1 MRLPKETKQKI
12 IKTFGAAGP
21 PWDKIRDKNE
31 GKEGKKGDNSKAAGK
46 GGGGAGGVP
55 AQAALL
61 TEKIKSLTE
70 HFKTHKKDL
79 HSMRGLMKMV
89 SRRKKLLAYLKRTE
103 PESYQSLIKALGLR
117 K

>member
-1 MRLPKETKQKI
+1 MRLPKETKARIVEK
-12 IKTFGAAGP
+12 FGSSPA
-21 PWDKIRDKNE
+21 DT
-31 GKEGKKGDNSKAAGK
+31 
-46 GGGGAGGVP
+46 GGVQ

-70 HFKTHKKDL
+70 HFKTHKKDF

-89 SRRKKLLAYLKRTE
+89 SRRKKLLSYLKKNE
-103 PESYQSLIKALGLR
+103 AGAYQSLIKDLGLR

>member
-1 MRLPKETKQKI
+1 MIMRLPKETKQKI
-12 IKTFGAAGP
+12 IKRFGAAGP
-21 PWDKIRDKNE
+21 WE
-31 GKEGKKGDNSKAAGK
+31 GKEGNNSKNGSL
-46 GGGGAGGVP
+46 GGGAGGAP

-89 SRRKKLLAYLKRTE
+89 SRRKKLLAYLKRTK
-103 PESYQSLIKALGLR
+103 PEAYQNLIKALGLR

>member
-1 MRLPKETKQKI
+1 MRLPKETKQNI
-12 IKTFGAAGP
+12 IKKFGAAGP
-21 PWDKIRDKNE
+21 WSSAK
-31 GKEGKKGDNSKAAGK
+31 
-46 GGGGAGGVP
+46 GGGAGGAP

-70 HFKTHKKDL
+70 HFKVHKKDL

-89 SRRKKLLAYLKRTE
+89 SRRKKLLAYLKKTK
-103 PESYQSLIKALGLR
+103 PEAYQSLIKALGLR